1 MNPQPNT
8 ARAAILA
15 AVHELGPTVPIRRIV
30 EACMF
35 NGHKERTVVN
45 LIGVL
50 VKERALE
57 KYGWKNVRF
66 PVDAPTRSAK
76 PAPQPPPEPPP
87 SGAISWPEATRG
99 CYAQDLE
106 DNWRAVCCG
115 YRRV

>member
-1 MNPQPNT
+1 MTVQPSH

-15 AVHELGPTVPIRRIV
+15 AIRELGPTAPIRQIV

-35 NGHKERTVVN
+35 AGHKERTVVN
-45 LIGVL
+45 LISL
-50 VKERALE
+50 MVKEGVIE
-57 KYGWKNVRF
+57 KYGWKNVCL
-66 PVDAPTRSAK
+66 PVTTVSQRSKAK
-76 PAPQPPPEPPP
+76 PQPPPEPPP

-106 DNWRAVCCG
+106 DNWRAVCSG